1 MISLSS
7 FLFSDNDTDKLKI
20 NLAAIRMPLIKIEYR
35 NDHFGATEKFG
46 KD

>member
-1 MISLSS
+1 MISLS
-7 FLFSDNDTDKLKI
+7 FLLFSDNDTDKLKI
-20 NLAAIRMPLIKIEYR
+20 NLAAIRMSFDRIENR